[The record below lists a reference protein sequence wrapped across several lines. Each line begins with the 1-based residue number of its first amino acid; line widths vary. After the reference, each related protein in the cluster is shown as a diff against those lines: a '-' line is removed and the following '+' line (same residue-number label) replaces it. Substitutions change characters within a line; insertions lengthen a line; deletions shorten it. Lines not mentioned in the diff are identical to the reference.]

1 MNSYAIVVIIII
13 LTILIAVANLVTVY
27 LGSRMIINSK
37 IFSGIV
43 TVVAG
48 VIILFNIYT
57 PLNMMLYEN
66 ILNEEYIGY
75 KFIEIFDHKDFN
87 ELKNTETEHTKIKV
101 YPNPT
106 YPDDK
111 IVEVSNKM
119 NDKKIVLF
127 IENDNGKAKVVDVI
141 VDGKQVI
148 FK

>member
-1 MNSYAIVVIIII
+1 
-13 LTILIAVANLVTVY
+13 
-27 LGSRMIINSK
+27 
-37 IFSGIV
+37 
-43 TVVAG
+43 
-48 VIILFNIYT
+48 
-57 PLNMMLYEN
+57 MLYEN